1 LVLPRGALK
10 VKSPGP
16 EQDMRRDALL
26 LLSTFTLVA
35 LHQKIRRCNAGKP
48 WTLMKGQVVPKVE
61 TTNLVGDTV
70 AEAIKDV
77 AEKSTKEALL
87 NIILRNSSQDFI
99 R

>member
-1 LVLPRGALK
+1 
-10 VKSPGP
+10 
-16 EQDMRRDALL
+16 
-26 LLSTFTLVA
+26 
-35 LHQKIRRCNAGKP
+35 
-48 WTLMKGQVVPKVE
+48 MKGQVVPKVE

-87 NIILRNSSQDFI
+87 NIILKNRSQDFI